1 MLLKLIVV
9 QAQFGDCLLLQSS
22 SEDKTNFIL
31 IDGGTSQTY
40 EKDLKPIV
48 SELSSKR
55 KKLDLVILSH
65 IDNDHVLGLLDLFE
79 DIKKNREA
87 KVDEVIRIRGLW
99 HNSFIDITNKKTDN
113 GTLIR
118 KTFLSYEFST
128 IGLDTDT
135 AHFPVIGALKG
146 IAEGRDL
153 TKLAKSLH
161 IPINQQFGGSLIVA
175 GDKHRSVKVGKMKF
189 SILGPTQKNLDKLRK
204 IWNDWLRRHLSPLAK
219 ISDLQAL
226 KILDASVANLS
237 SIMFI
242 VESEGKKILFT
253 GDGLAEDIVDMLF
266 ERGLL
271 DSEGKYHVD
280 VMKVPHHGSERN
292 TSKEFFNTVT
302 ADSYVISANGRDDN
316 PSLVTLK
323 WIIESKRKKSKI
335 IKIFLTNRTDKT
347 DKILQKYDQKK
358 FQYHFTFLK
367 SGSHWLEISLN

>member
-1 MLLKLIVV
+1 LLRLIVV

-22 SEDKTNFIL
+22 DGDKSNL
-31 IDGGTSQTY
+31 MLVDGGTSQTY

-87 KVDEVIRIRGLW
+87 KVEVIRIGGLW

-113 GTLIR
+113 GTLIQQ
-118 KTFLSYEFST
+118 TFLSNEFST
-128 IGLDTDT
+128 IGLDTNT
-135 AHFPVIGALKG
+135 IHLPVISALKG

-153 TKLAKSLH
+153 TKLAKSLQ
-161 IPINQQFGGSLIVA
+161 IPINPQFGGSLIVA
-175 GDKHRSVKVGKMKF
+175 GDKNNSVKIGNMKF

-204 IWNDWLRRHLSPLAK
+204 IWNDWLRKHLSPPSK
-219 ISDLQAL
+219 VSDLQAL

-237 SIMFI
+237 SIMFM
-242 VESEGKKILFT
+242 VQSQGKNILFT
-253 GDGLAEDIVDMLF
+253 GDGLGEDVIDVLS

-292 TSKEFFNTVT
+292 ASREFFDRVT
-302 ADSYVISANGRDDN
+302 ADAYVISANGRDDN
-316 PSLVTLK
+316 PSLATLK
-323 WIIESKRKKSKI
+323 WIIESKRKKNKI
-335 IKIFLTNRTDKT
+335 VKIFLTNRTDKT
-347 DKILQKYDQKK
+347 DNILQKYDQKK
-358 FQYHFTFLK
+358 FQYRFTFLK
-367 SGSHWLEISLN
+367 SGSHSLEISLN